1 MNKLTFASATIERN
15 HAIVIRLR
23 AYGYRVMSTSDS
35 YGYYVHVFIDNNE
48 KERVYQIIED
58 VIAELREQEEVL

>member
-1 MNKLTFASATIERN
+1 MDKLTFASATIEKN

-23 AYGYRVMSTSDS
+23 AYGYKVISTQDS
-35 YGYYVHVFIDNNE
+35 LGYYTHVFIENNE

-58 VIAELREQEEVL
+58 AIAELRELEEVL

>member
-23 AYGYRVMSTSDS
+23 AYGYRVITTQDS
-35 YGYYVHVFIDNNE
+35 HGYYVHVFIENNE

>member
-1 MNKLTFASATIERN
+1 MDKLTFASATIEKN

-23 AYGYRVMSTSDS
+23 AYGYKVINTQDS
-35 YGYYVHVFIDNNE
+35 LGYYAHVFIENNE

-58 VIAELREQEEVL
+58 AIAELRELEEVL